1 MQIAITGSVAT
12 DHLMTFPGKFNDS
25 LMADQL
31 HNVSLSFL
39 VDDLQIRRG
48 GVAANICFG
57 MSVLGQSPILYAAV
71 GHDFADYQAWLEQHG
86 VNCSHAHVSTKQHT
100 ARFMC
105 TTDQEQNQIA
115 SFYPGAMSESSELH
129 IDQLATRVGTLDLVL
144 IGADDPAA
152 MLQHSKACKKLGIP
166 FIADPSQQLPRLD
179 GDQTKAVVEGA
190 TYLFNNEYEATL
202 IEQRT
207 GWTPEEVLEHVG
219 VRVTTLGKDG
229 ARITSKDGL
238 DIHVPVAAEKT
249 IKDPTGVG
257 DGFRAGFITGLS
269 WGLSLERCA
278 QIGSLLATY
287 VIETVGTQEFIL
299 DRHEFVSRFIAAY
312 GVEAGEE
319 IRSHIDGALVN

>member
-12 DHLMTFPGKFNDS
+12 DHLMTFPGLFNDS
-25 LMADQL
+25 LMAEQL

-57 MSVLGQSPILYAAV
+57 MGVLGGHPLLVAAV
-71 GHDFADYQAWLEQHG
+71 GHDFSDYRTWLVHHG
-86 VNCSHAHVSTKQHT
+86 VNCDYAHVSLIAHT

-115 SFYPGAMSESSELH
+115 SFYPGAMSESTALN
-129 IDQLATRVGTLDLVL
+129 LAEVNAQSGGLGYVL

-152 MLQHSKACKKLGIP
+152 MLQHTQSCKDLGIP

-179 GDQTKAVVEGA
+179 GEQTRAVVDGA
-190 TYLFNNEYEATL
+190 AFLFNNEYEASL

-207 GWTPEEVLEHVG
+207 GWSAEEVLDHVG
-219 VRVTTLGKDG
+219 VRVTTLGKNG
-229 ARITSKDGL
+229 AHITSKSGL
-238 DIHVPVAAEKT
+238 DIKVQVAKEEE

-257 DGFRAGFITGLS
+257 DAFRAGFLMGLQ
-269 WGLSLERCA
+269 WDRSLERCA

-287 VIETVGTQEFIL
+287 VIETVGTQEFVL
-299 DRHEFVSRFIAAY
+299 SKSEFLSRLATAY
-312 GVEAGEE
+312 GDEAVTDIEHL
-319 IRSHIDGALVN
+319 INCPQP

>member
-12 DHLMTFPGKFNDS
+12 DHLMTFPGLFNDS
-25 LMADQL
+25 LMAEQL
-31 HNVSLSFL
+31 HAVSLSFL

-57 MSVLGQSPILYAAV
+57 MGVLGGHPLLVAAV
-71 GHDFADYQAWLEQHG
+71 GHDFDDYRTWLVHHG
-86 VNCSHAHVSTKQHT
+86 VNCEHAHVSFTAHT

-115 SFYPGAMSESSELH
+115 SFYPGAMSESTALQIKDVHE
-129 IDQLATRVGTLDLVL
+129 RVGGLNYVL

-152 MLQHSKACKKLGIP
+152 MLQHTQACKDLGVA

-179 GDQTKAVVEGA
+179 GEQTRAIVDGA
-190 TYLFNNEYEATL
+190 AYLFNNEYEASL

-207 GWTPEEVLEHVG
+207 GWSPEEVLDHVG
-219 VRVTTLGKDG
+219 VRVTTLGKNG
-229 ARITSKDGL
+229 AHITSKSGL
-238 DIHVPVAAEKT
+238 DIKVEVAKEEE

-257 DGFRAGFITGLS
+257 DAFRAGFLMGLQ
-269 WGLSLERCA
+269 WERSLERCA

-287 VIETVGTQEFIL
+287 VIETVGTQEFVL
-299 DRHEFVSRFIAAY
+299 SKSEFLARLETAY
-312 GVEAGEE
+312 GHKAVLD
-319 IRSHIDGALVN
+319 IQDLIVCPQP